1 VHPALEI
8 ARTRRPTRGDLLLVA
23 VLALWALL
31 EALLGEGPG
40 PRWLRVLV
48 ALGYTLPLIWR
59 RQAPL
64 PAMLAIASVAA
75 ARFLTAD
82 VEEQGAMPFPSLLVA
97 TFSVALHVRSL
108 ALAAAGGLVPVVV
121 FAVAATSDGWAG
133 DLTVVDVTIITFFIA
148 SAWSAGRLVHRRALQ
163 VDAAEAAVGERARD
177 AVVAERARIARELHD
192 IVAHSVS
199 IIAMQAG
206 AADELVERDPA
217 QAHEH
222 MRAVRRTARE
232 ALVEMRRLLEVLRE
246 DEPVYVPQPGLARV
260 GELVEEARSTGLP
273 VELVEEGDSETV
285 PAGID
290 LAAYRILQEAL
301 TNVRKHA
308 GPVQTRVHVRSGP
321 ARIELEVV
329 NEPGST
335 GNGGGSGRGL
345 IGMRERVR
353 VYGGSVD
360 AGPEPDGGFAVRA
373 SLPLEESA
381 A

>member
-1 VHPALEI
+1 MHPAREL
-8 ARTRRPTRGDLLLVA
+8 ARRPPRPTRGDLLLVG
-23 VLALWALL
+23 VLAVWALL
-31 EALLGEGPG
+31 EALFGDGPG

-48 ALGYTLPLIWR
+48 ALGYTVPLVWR

-64 PAMLAIASVAA
+64 AVMSVIAAVAA

-82 VEEQGAMPFPSLLVA
+82 VEEQGAMPFPCLLVG
-97 TFSVALHVRSL
+97 TFSVGLYVRSL
-108 ALAAAGGLVPVVV
+108 ALAVVGGLIPVAV
-121 FAVAATSDGWAG
+121 FAVAATSNGWAG
-133 DLTVVDVTIITFFIA
+133 DLTIVDVTIINFFIC
-148 SAWSAGRLVHRRALQ
+148 SAWTAGRLVQRRAVQ
-163 VDAAEAAVGERARD
+163 VEQAEAAGDERSRE

-206 AADELVERDPA
+206 AADELVERDPGRA
-217 QAHEH
+217 REH
-222 MRAVRRTARE
+222 MRTVRRTARE

-260 GELVEEARSTGLP
+260 GDLVEEARGAGLP
-273 VELVEEGDSETV
+273 VELVEEGDADPV

-290 LAAYRILQEAL
+290 LAAYRIVQEAL

-308 GPVQTRVHVRSGP
+308 GPVPTRVRVRSGP
-321 ARIELEVV
+321 ERIELEVV
-329 NEPGST
+329 NEPGNT

-345 IGMRERVR
+345 VGMRERAR
-353 VYGGSVD
+353 VYGGRVD

-373 SLPLEESA
+373 SLPLQESR
-381 A
+381 

>member
-1 VHPALEI
+1 MNPALEI
-8 ARTRRPTRGDLLLVA
+8 ARRPPRPTRGDLLLVG
-23 VLALWALL
+23 VLAVWALL
-31 EALLGEGPG
+31 EALLGDGPG

-48 ALGYTLPLIWR
+48 ALGYTVPLVWR

-64 PAMLAIASVAA
+64 AVMSVIAAVAA

-82 VEEQGAMPFPSLLVA
+82 VEEQGSMPFPCLLVA
-97 TFSVALHVRSL
+97 TFSVGLYVRSL
-108 ALAAAGGLVPVVV
+108 ALAVVGGLIPVAV

-133 DLTVVDVTIITFFIA
+133 DLTIVDVTIMNFFVC
-148 SAWSAGRLVHRRALQ
+148 SAWTAGRLVQRRAVQ
-163 VDAAEAAVGERARD
+163 VEQAEAAGDERSRE

-206 AADELVERDPA
+206 AADELVERDPGRA
-217 QAHEH
+217 REH
-222 MRAVRRTARE
+222 MRTVRRTARE

-260 GELVEEARSTGLP
+260 GDLVEEARGAGLP
-273 VELVEEGDSETV
+273 VELVEEGDAV

-290 LAAYRILQEAL
+290 LAAYRIVQEAL

-308 GPVQTRVHVRSGP
+308 GSVPTRVRVRSGQE
-321 ARIELEVV
+321 RIEVEVV

-345 IGMRERVR
+345 VGMRERAR
-353 VYGGSVD
+353 VYGGRVD

-373 SLPLEESA
+373 SLPLQESR
-381 A
+381 